1 VIKTGRMYSRGKG
14 KSRSHKPPVK
24 IVPKWLKGQKAKV
37 EELVID
43 LAKKYSS
50 ATIGAI
56 LRNQYG
62 IPDVKVVTGK
72 SITQIMK
79 EHKVYPEFP
88 EDLLNLFKR
97 AVNLNEHLKTNKAD
111 KKSKHAFENLESKIR
126 RLIKYYKRKKRI
138 PSDFVYDIEKVKL
151 IVQK

>member
-1 VIKTGRMYSRGKG
+1 MGRMYSRGKG

-37 EELVID
+37 EELVVE

-50 ATIGAI
+50 AMIGTI
-56 LRNQYG
+56 LRDQYG

-79 EHKVYPEFP
+79 EHNLYPEFP
-88 EDLLNLFKR
+88 EDLLNLFRR
-97 AVNLNEHLKTNKAD
+97 AVNLHEHLKANKAD
-111 KKSKHAFENLESKIR
+111 KRSKHAFENLESKIR
-126 RLIKYYKRKKRI
+126 RLIKYYKKKKRI

>member
-1 VIKTGRMYSRGKG
+1 MYSRGKG

-50 ATIGAI
+50 AMIGAI

-62 IPDVKVVTGK
+62 IPDAKVVTGK

-97 AVNLNEHLKTNKAD
+97 AVNLNEHLKANKAD